1 MKEVTC
7 NVNNFKIQLLCID
20 YSLMVIILALVKL
33 QFVQDKICSSSLATV
48 GGS

>member
-1 MKEVTC
+1 MNEVTC

-20 YSLMVIILALVKL
+20 YSLMIIILALVKL
-33 QFVQDKICSSSLATV
+33 QCLQDKICSSSLTTI